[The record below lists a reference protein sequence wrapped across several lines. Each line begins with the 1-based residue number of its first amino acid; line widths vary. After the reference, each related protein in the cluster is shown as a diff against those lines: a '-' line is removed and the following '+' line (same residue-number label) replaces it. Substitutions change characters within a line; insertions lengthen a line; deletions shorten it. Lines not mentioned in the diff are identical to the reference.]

1 MTSSEQQGWAPTAN
15 ESLGVQ
21 PRPIESASASTAC
34 QTSSS
39 KFAYILTFG
48 VLGLIAAFLIAI
60 VLLFF
65 TAVTTYNDYDAIE
78 LDSWSYDYEPHY
90 YRYHEGNTIDL

>member
-15 ESLGVQ
+15 EPLEVP

-65 TAVTTYNDYDAIE
+65 TAMTTYNNYDVIE

-90 YRYHEGNTIDL
+90 DRYHEGNTMDL